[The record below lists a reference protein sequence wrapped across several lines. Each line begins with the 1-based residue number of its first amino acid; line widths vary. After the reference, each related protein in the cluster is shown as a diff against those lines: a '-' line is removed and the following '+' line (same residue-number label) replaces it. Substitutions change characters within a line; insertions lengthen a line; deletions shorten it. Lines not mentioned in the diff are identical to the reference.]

1 MSHVWNQTGECYLV
15 ACSFIAGDQVCY
27 WAYHTT
33 SSLQQC
39 EKWLPLPSFALRVP
53 IYLLY
58 LSFPFAPTYLVTFWV
73 MSVYPFFCVS
83 MAISSPFSLSPIVPI
98 YVRKWECQGCGAAPP
113 SSSEV
118 RSWCEPVSCTNPR
131 LTLSLSTNLVVAEVC
146 AQPQFLLWVVKW
158 CCDSDMAY
166 AKTTKLLCDYFNITI
181 VSNTFWRLSFHL
193 YMILVPTCTSHPSAF
208 FLELKTQT
216 FY

>member
-98 YVRKWECQGCGAAPP
+98 YVRKWECQRVWGRP
-113 SSSEV
+113 SFVFGSAVMVWTRKLHES
-118 RSWCEPVSCTNPR
+118 TFD
-131 LTLSLSTNLVVAEVC
+131 TLSLYQPGCCWGVC
-146 AQPQFLLWVVKW
+146 
-158 CCDSDMAY
+158 
-166 AKTTKLLCDYFNITI
+166 TTTVFA
-181 VSNTFWRLSFHL
+181 VS
-193 YMILVPTCTSHPSAF
+193 C
-208 FLELKTQT
+208 
-216 FY
+216 